1 MSWFNNLISSG
12 IDSIVGSVGTV
23 LDNLFTSDDEKEKNN
38 IALTQITLAAAQA
51 EKELAADLEKA
62 YLEDAKDMRR
72 QLKVELQ
79 SQDSYVRRARPTF
92 NYIFYTVL
100 IFNYIFLPI
109 YQMISGVTV
118 EPVQLPTELWTVF
131 GVGFIG
137 YGYLRTV
144 EKTGSKKPAID
155 NSIEGMISKAKG

>member
-1 MSWFNNLISSG
+1 VAWYDKLISSG
-12 IDSIVGSVGTV
+12 VDTIIGSVGNV
-23 LDNLFTSDDEKEKNN
+23 LDNLFTTDDEKQKNK

-51 EKELAADLEKA
+51 ERELAADLEKA

-72 QLKVELQ
+72 QLRVELQ
-79 SQDSYVRRARPTF
+79 SQDAFVRRARPTF

-100 IFNYIFLPI
+100 IFNFIFIPI
-109 YQMISGVTV
+109 YQLITGSSLDVI
-118 EPVQLPTELWTVF
+118 ELPTELWTVF

-144 EKTGSKKPAID
+144 EKTAVKIPRIGLEAENIFK
-155 NSIEGMISKAKG
+155 EAKG